1 MNTRPSSNQPSLA
14 QAASQLAHLLKAAAD
29 PLRLEVLRVLATDSY
44 GVLELCHLFEVKQS
58 SMSHHLKVLATAG
71 LVNTR
76 REGNSVFY
84 RRGHAAQIPMHQ
96 NLQQALHRAVNQLQP
111 DTALQQ
117 RIDDVHQQRA
127 RTSRDFFAEHAATLR
142 EKQDLIAALDVYA
155 SQVVDLLD
163 ASPLPGNRRVLEV
176 GPGEGAF
183 LMHLSQRF
191 DEVTALDNT
200 EAMLSSAKAFAQ
212 THALS
217 NITFIHD
224 DTSYCRN
231 SGDIYDCIVINMVLH
246 HTPSPAQM
254 FADVTQALAL
264 GGALLVCD
272 LCDHNQDWVR
282 NACGDLWLGFDPA
295 DLSRW
300 AGENSF
306 REGQSIY
313 FALRNGFQIQI
324 RQFIKE

>member
-1 MNTRPSSNQPSLA
+1 M
-14 QAASQLAHLLKAAAD
+14 
-29 PLRLEVLRVLATDSY
+29 LATDSY
-44 GVLELCHLFEVKQS
+44 GVLELCHLFQVKQS
-58 SMSHHLKVLATAG
+58 GMSHHLKVLATAG

-84 RRGHAAQIPMHQ
+84 RRSHAALNSAHQ
-96 NLQQALHRAVNQLQP
+96 HLQQELHQAVDQLQP
-111 DTALQQ
+111 DNALKQ
-117 RIDDVHQQRA
+117 RIEDIHQQRA
-127 RTSRDFFAEHAATLR
+127 RTSRDFFAEHASALR

-155 SQVVDLLD
+155 KQVVDLLD
-163 ASPLPGNRRVLEV
+163 SSPLPGRRRVLEV
-176 GPGEGAF
+176 GPGEGDF

-191 DEVTALDNT
+191 DTVTALDNT

-212 THALS
+212 AHALS
-217 NITFIHD
+217 NITFVHD
-224 DTSYCRN
+224 DTHYCRTA
-231 SGDIYDCIVINMVLH
+231 GDMFDCSVINMVLH
-246 HTPSPAQM
+246 HTPSPAQV
-254 FADVTQALAL
+254 FADVAQALMP
-264 GGALLVCD
+264 GGVLLVCD
-272 LCDHNQDWVR
+272 LCNHNQDWVR

-306 REGQSIY
+306 NEGQSIY